1 MKDTY
6 KHKGLRKRL
15 IETLIEK
22 GIEDEKVLQAML
34 HVPRHLFFEKE
45 FEDFSYEDKAYPI
58 ADGQT
63 ISQPYTV
70 AAQTSLLETRPGIK
84 VLEIGTGSGY
94 QAAVL
99 AQLKVK
105 LYSVERKKS
114 LHQKAQHLL
123 NELGYQVN
131 LLYGDGS
138 QGWFNHAPYD
148 RILVT
153 AGAPE
158 IPQAFVDQLK
168 PGGLLIIPVGDQ
180 ENQRMIRAIKQAD
193 SSLIMEDHGAFRFV
207 PLIGNDGW

>member
-15 IETLIEK
+15 IETLIGK
-22 GIEDEKVLQAML
+22 GIEDEAVLQAML

-45 FEDFSYEDKAYPI
+45 FEDFAYEDKAYPI
-58 ADGQT
+58 GDGQT

-70 AAQTSLLETRPGIK
+70 AAQSALLDLKPGMKI
-84 VLEIGTGSGY
+84 LEIGTGSGY

-99 AQLKVK
+99 AELKVK
-105 LYSVERKKS
+105 LFSVERKKY
-114 LHQKAQHLL
+114 LHQKAQHVL
-123 NELGYQVN
+123 NSLGYQAT

-138 QGWFNHAPYD
+138 QGWISHAPYD

-158 IPQAFVDQLK
+158 IPKAYIEQLAI
-168 PGGLLIIPVGDQ
+168 GGKMVIPVGDQ
-180 ENQRMIRAIKQAD
+180 ENQRMIRAVKLEDGTIQQ
-193 SSLIMEDHGAFRFV
+193 EDHGAFRFV